1 MEQRIL
7 FASILLTLS
16 SPAWP
21 GNLDEVKQLI
31 EADENN
37 QALVQIDNQ
46 LVKQPDDPEILFLRA
61 ITLSKLQRKQ
71 EAIELYHELINQH
84 PTLPEPRNNLAVL
97 YAQQGEFEASEQAL
111 QSALNTHPSY
121 ATAHRNLSDIYKTL
135 ASIAYNKALDLDNGR
150 EPSPPETKLQLIT
163 ELRSHHNGA
172 SADVIP
178 LPATGPAEAVA
189 NPRKEAASLH
199 PEMENAADL
208 NDIGKVI
215 SSWATAW
222 SEQDVKRY
230 LSHYSPDFIPDNR
243 LSRLE
248 WEELRRQRLLTPDFV
263 RVEVSQLETVI
274 LDNRI
279 ASVSLDQQYRS
290 DRFSELS
297 HKIVL
302 LRHENGRWRI
312 IQETE
317 TK

>member
-16 SPAWP
+16 SSAWP

-31 EADENN
+31 EAGENN
-37 QALVQIDNQ
+37 QALVQIDDQ
-46 LVKQPDDPEILFLRA
+46 LVKQPDDPEVLFLRA
-61 ITLSKLQRKQ
+61 VALSKLQRKQ
-71 EAIELYHELINQH
+71 EAIELYHELINQY

-163 ELRSHHNGA
+163 ELRSYHNGA
-172 SADVIP
+172 SADVTPP
-178 LPATGPAEAVA
+178 LATSTGGALAST
-189 NPRKEAASLH
+189 RKEATSFH
-199 PEMENAADL
+199 TEIEKAADI
-208 NDIGKVI
+208 NDIEEVI

-230 LSHYSPDFIPDNR
+230 LGHYSPDFIPDNR
-243 LSRLE
+243 LSRPE
-248 WEELRRQRLLTPDFV
+248 WEELRRQRLLTPDFI
-263 RVEVSQLETVI
+263 RMEVSQLKTVI

-302 LRHENGRWRI
+302 LRYENGRWRI

>member
-7 FASILLTLS
+7 FASILLMLS
-16 SPAWP
+16 SSAWP

-31 EADENN
+31 EAGENN
-37 QALVQIDNQ
+37 HALAQIDDQ

-61 ITLSKLQRKQ
+61 VALGKLQRKQ
-71 EAIELYHELINQH
+71 EAIELYHELINKH

-135 ASIAYNKALDLDNGR
+135 ASIAYNKALNLDNGR
-150 EPSPPETKLQLIT
+150 EPSPPETKLQLIV
-163 ELRSHHNGA
+163 EFRSHHNGA
-172 SADVIP
+172 SAEVAP
-178 LPATGPAEAVA
+178 PPATSPAGLLASTQ
-189 NPRKEAASLH
+189 KEATPFH
-199 PEMENAADL
+199 PEVEKTADI
-208 NDIGKVI
+208 NDIEDVI
-215 SSWATAW
+215 SSWASAW

-230 LSHYSPDFIPDNR
+230 LDHYSPDFIPDNQ

-248 WEELRRQRLLTPDFV
+248 WEELRRQRLLTPDFI

-297 HKIVL
+297 RKMVL

-312 IQETE
+312 IQEIE